1 MWFGRL
7 PRQARYGKSWGRTNG
22 FQRTVR
28 LMGAHDSV
36 LRFVWDS
43 HQDLST
49 YLYPTIVAI
58 GDRYLPHINV
68 FNFYLYYSYI
78 LVALN

>member
-1 MWFGRL
+1 MLKVKSAGSVR
-7 PRQARYGKSWGRTNG
+7 GKSWGRTNG

-36 LRFVWDS
+36 LSFVWDS

-49 YLYPTIVAI
+49 YSYPTIVAI
-58 GDRYLPHINV
+58 GERYLPHIDV
-68 FNFYLYYSYI
+68 FNFYLYHSYI
-78 LVALN
+78 PVALN